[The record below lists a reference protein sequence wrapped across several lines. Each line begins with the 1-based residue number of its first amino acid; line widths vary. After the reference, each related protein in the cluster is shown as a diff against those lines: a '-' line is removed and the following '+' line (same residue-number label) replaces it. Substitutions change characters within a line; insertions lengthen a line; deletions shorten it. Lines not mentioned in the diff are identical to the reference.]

1 MSCCS
6 RVRPGPC
13 RTQPAGGLP
22 ATTRCAAA
30 GDSSCRRPH
39 GQPAYRRVPH
49 RSRHDNP
56 GIAARTESEDPGG
69 GEGSTSS
76 GCSATL
82 GVLPPARTEGTD
94 MNGLGPW
101 IFALTYVA
109 AAGLMAHVIV
119 ASRRAR
125 HPRPSA
131 PAARA
136 APALGNALF
145 EAAFLA
151 GGPRRVAHTVLVA
164 MQRDGRL
171 HISRDGNV
179 TRVPGA
185 PRNAVEGQFVGAL
198 GRGGVVTA
206 ERLCRLVMRSRAVR
220 DIGTTLVRA
229 GLLVEPTVLARIVR
243 RRRIVAALLPV
254 LVVSG
259 FPAAGDHTARALT
272 PAGLLVLLS
281 IAVIVFLVRTSKRRL
296 WCTTAGA
303 ERLASLRRAPSAAL
317 PGTEPV
323 LAGVALLGVGQLSDP
338 ELEAAVVGHGRSDRG
353 GSGEAGAACGGGEA
367 GGCGGGGDCGGD

>member
-1 MSCCS
+1 M
-6 RVRPGPC
+6 
-13 RTQPAGGLP
+13 
-22 ATTRCAAA
+22 
-30 GDSSCRRPH
+30 
-39 GQPAYRRVPH
+39 
-49 RSRHDNP
+49 N
-56 GIAARTESEDPGG
+56 DP
-69 GEGSTSS
+69 E
-76 GCSATL
+76 L
-82 GVLPPARTEGTD
+82 
-94 MNGLGPW
+94 W
-101 IFALTYVA
+101 IFALTYLA

-125 HPRPSA
+125 QPRPGK

-136 APALGNALF
+136 GPARGNALF

-179 TRVPGA
+179 SRVPGA
-185 PRNAVEGQFVGAL
+185 PRNAVEGKIVGAL
-198 GRGGVVTA
+198 RYGGVVTA

-220 DIGTTLVRA
+220 DIGTALVRA
-229 GLLVEPTVLARIVR
+229 GLLVEPTVRTRIARC
-243 RRRIVAALLPV
+243 RRIVAALLLV
-254 LVVSG
+254 LVVAG
-259 FPAAGDHTARALT
+259 FPAVGDRTAGA
-272 PAGLLVLLS
+272 PATVGLLLLMS
-281 IAVIVFLVRTSKRRL
+281 IAVIVFLVRTSTRRL

-323 LAGVALLGVGQLSDP
+323 LAGVALLGMGQLSDA
-338 ELEAAVVGHGRSDRG
+338 EWASAVVGHGRSDMG
-353 GSGEAGAACGGGEA
+353 GSWEAGAAFGGGEA